1 MPVRLLFVNDRK
13 DESAC
18 ILDELK
24 HFNTQVIL
32 HCVEHIEDY
41 ANAVNEKEWDFVI
54 SNTFSNAYTTED
66 IVSISSNAANLP
78 QNIIITDDEKSILS
92 EHNKEENIYFIAKDN
107 LNQVSTIITRDIQQ
121 KKNKQNECYISLHE
135 ERMWEVL
142 NNSLNEIYIF
152 DALTINFTLVNQAA
166 LKNLDYT
173 LEEILSLH
181 PYDLI
186 KNTNKNEFIKILKP
200 LYNDEKSLLHF
211 ETSIK
216 RKNGSY
222 YPVDIRI
229 QASPD
234 NTEKLFYAIVVDISE
249 RIQADEEINTLARF
263 PEENPAPVIRLAPNT
278 EVLYFNPASKHI
290 INYWSELFPTARP
303 EHWQQWIDNCLSQD
317 GNFEFE
323 ETTENKVYSWQL
335 SAAPDKSYVYCYGR
349 DITREKI
356 SEHDLLQAGQVFD
369 HSIEGIM
376 ITDTRNRIIRVNP
389 AFTDITGYTELES
402 LGKDP
407 AFLKSEKHDAEFFKS
422 MWESLQV
429 KGIWQGEIWNKRKN
443 GEIYPEFLTV
453 NVIKNSLNEIS
464 NYISIFADVTERKE
478 AEENLHRLAYYDSL
492 TDLPNRFHI
501 QEKLSFSIQKAHRK
515 AQTLAIIQVDVKRFK
530 KINEILGHASADHLI
545 ELISIR
551 LVEKLPSDVFIGR
564 LAGDEFLIIGK
575 NRLISH
581 ECSPLIETIQEAL
594 EKPFNIQSQEI
605 YISVYLGVTHYP
617 NDGETVEILLKHAE
631 SAIAYAKKEDKNLKI
646 FSSDLEVRGIKHIS
660 MESSLRK
667 ALEREE
673 FVLHY
678 QPQFELS
685 TNKIVG
691 AEALIRWQHPENG
704 LIPPLD
710 FIPLLEET
718 GLIVPIGDWVI
729 QKACSQIV
737 EWSNKGLNAPR
748 IAINISAKQFN
759 QRNLTQNIIKIISQ
773 TGINPEL
780 LELEVTESTIMR
792 NFDHVVKILTE
803 LHENNIMLS
812 VDDFGTGYSSLSY
825 LKHFPIDVLKIDRSF
840 VKEIPGNNDD
850 TAIVNTI
857 ISMGHNM
864 NLKVIAEGVETQE
877 QRNCLTKLGCEL
889 AQGFYFSR
897 PLTADDFLAYMTQ
910 HSEY

>member
-13 DESAC
+13 DESTC
-18 ILDELK
+18 ILDELQ
-24 HFNTQVIL
+24 HCDTQVVL
-32 HCVEHIEDY
+32 HCVENIRDY
-41 ANAVNEKEWDFVI
+41 ENAIKEKEWDFVI
-54 SNTFSNAYTTED
+54 SNTFSNVYTADD
-66 IVSISSNAANLP
+66 IVLISNNAANQP
-78 QNIIITDDEKSILS
+78 QNIIVTDSQKNVPHGNNYEKCIHLVP
-92 EHNKEENIYFIAKDN
+92 KDN
-107 LNQVSTIITRDIQQ
+107 LNQVSMIINRDIKQ
-121 KKNKQNECYISLHE
+121 KDSNYKHCIVKLNE
-135 ERMWEVL
+135 ERMWEIL
-142 NNSLNEIYIF
+142 NNSLNEFYIF
-152 DALTINFTLVNQAA
+152 DALTFNFTLVNQAA
-166 LKNLDYT
+166 LKNLNYT
-173 LEEILSLH
+173 HEEILTLH
-181 PYDLI
+181 PHDLI
-186 KNTNKNEFIKILKP
+186 KNTDKNEFLKILKP
-200 LYNDEKSLLHF
+200 LYSGEKSLIHF
-211 ETSIK
+211 ETLLK

-222 YPVDIRI
+222 YPIDIRI

-234 NTEKLFYAIVVDISE
+234 ETEKLFYAIVIDISE
-249 RIQADEEINTLARF
+249 RIQVDEETNTLARF
-263 PEENPAPVIRLAPNT
+263 PEENPSPLIRLAPDT
-278 EVLYFNPASKHI
+278 TVLYYNPASKHI
-290 INYWSELFPTARP
+290 INYWAELFPTARP
-303 EHWQQWIDNCLSQD
+303 EHWQQWIDDCFSQN
-317 GNFEFE
+317 GYFEFE
-323 ETTENKVYSWQL
+323 ETTENKVYRWQL
-335 SAAPDKSYVYCYGR
+335 VAAPNKSYVYCYGR

-376 ITDTRNRIIRVNP
+376 ITDTHNRIIRVNP

-407 AFLKSEKHDAEFFKS
+407 AFLKSERHDAEFFKK
-422 MWESLQV
+422 MWENLQET
-429 KGIWQGEIWNKRKN
+429 GIWQGELWNKRKN

-453 NVIKNSLNEIS
+453 NVIKNSLNEVS

-478 AEENLHRLAYYDSL
+478 AQENLHRLAYYDSL

-501 QEKLSFSIQKAHRK
+501 QEKLSLTIQKASRK
-515 AQTLAIIQVDVKRFK
+515 AQTLAIVQVDVRRFK
-530 KINEILGHASADHLI
+530 KINETLGHASADHLI

-564 LAGDEFLIIGK
+564 LAGDEFLIIEK
-575 NRLISH
+575 NRSISN
-581 ECSPLIETIQEAL
+581 ERSPLIQAIQKSL
-594 EKPFNIQSQEI
+594 EEPFDIKEQEI
-605 YISVYLGVTHYP
+605 YISVHLGVTHYP

-631 SAIAYAKKEDKNLKI
+631 TAIAYAKKEDKSLKI

-673 FVLHY
+673 FILHY

-691 AEALIRWQHPENG
+691 AEALLRWQHPENG
-704 LIPPLD
+704 LIPPLE

-718 GLIVPIGDWVI
+718 GLIIPVGNWVI
-729 QKACSQIV
+729 QKACSQIM
-737 EWSNKGLNAPR
+737 EWRNKGLNTPR

-759 QRNLTQNIIKIISQ
+759 QRNLTQNIMKIISQ
-773 TGINPEL
+773 SGVSPEL

-825 LKHFPIDVLKIDRSF
+825 LKHFPIDVLKIDHSF

-897 PLTADDFLAYMTQ
+897 PLSADDFLAYMNQ

>member
-1 MPVRLLFVNDRK
+1 
-13 DESAC
+13 
-18 ILDELK
+18 
-24 HFNTQVIL
+24 
-32 HCVEHIEDY
+32 
-41 ANAVNEKEWDFVI
+41 
-54 SNTFSNAYTTED
+54 
-66 IVSISSNAANLP
+66 
-78 QNIIITDDEKSILS
+78 
-92 EHNKEENIYFIAKDN
+92 
-107 LNQVSTIITRDIQQ
+107 
-121 KKNKQNECYISLHE
+121 
-135 ERMWEVL
+135 
-142 NNSLNEIYIF
+142 
-152 DALTINFTLVNQAA
+152 
-166 LKNLDYT
+166 
-173 LEEILSLH
+173 
-181 PYDLI
+181 
-186 KNTNKNEFIKILKP
+186 
-200 LYNDEKSLLHF
+200 
-211 ETSIK
+211 
-216 RKNGSY
+216 
-222 YPVDIRI
+222 
-229 QASPD
+229 
-234 NTEKLFYAIVVDISE
+234 
-249 RIQADEEINTLARF
+249 
-263 PEENPAPVIRLAPNT
+263 
-278 EVLYFNPASKHI
+278 
-290 INYWSELFPTARP
+290 
-303 EHWQQWIDNCLSQD
+303 
-317 GNFEFE
+317 
-323 ETTENKVYSWQL
+323 
-335 SAAPDKSYVYCYGR
+335 
-349 DITREKI
+349 
-356 SEHDLLQAGQVFD
+356 
-369 HSIEGIM
+369 
-376 ITDTRNRIIRVNP
+376 
-389 AFTDITGYTELES
+389 
-402 LGKDP
+402 
-407 AFLKSEKHDAEFFKS
+407 
-422 MWESLQV
+422 
-429 KGIWQGEIWNKRKN
+429 
-443 GEIYPEFLTV
+443 
-453 NVIKNSLNEIS
+453 
-464 NYISIFADVTERKE
+464 
-478 AEENLHRLAYYDSL
+478 
-492 TDLPNRFHI
+492 
-501 QEKLSFSIQKAHRK
+501 
-515 AQTLAIIQVDVKRFK
+515 
-530 KINEILGHASADHLI
+530 
-545 ELISIR
+545 
-551 LVEKLPSDVFIGR
+551 
-564 LAGDEFLIIGK
+564 
-575 NRLISH
+575 
-581 ECSPLIETIQEAL
+581 
-594 EKPFNIQSQEI
+594 
-605 YISVYLGVTHYP
+605 
-617 NDGETVEILLKHAE
+617 
-631 SAIAYAKKEDKNLKI
+631 
-646 FSSDLEVRGIKHIS
+646 

>member
-13 DESAC
+13 DESTC
-18 ILDELK
+18 LLNELK

-32 HCVEHIEDY
+32 HCVENIADY
-41 ANAVNEKEWDFVI
+41 QNAVNENEWDFVI
-54 SNTFSNAYTTED
+54 SNTFSNAYTIED
-66 IVSISSNAANLP
+66 VVSISRKAANLP
-78 QNIIITDDEKSILS
+78 FNIIITDKEKAIPSNN
-92 EHNKEENIYFIAKDN
+92 NKHDNMRLIAKDD
-107 LNQVSTIITRDIQQ
+107 LNQVSTMINRDIQQ
-121 KKNKQNECYISLHE
+121 KENNKNECYINLHE

-152 DALTINFTLVNQAA
+152 DALTINFTLANQAA

-173 LEEILSLH
+173 VEEILALH

-186 KNTNKNEFIKILKP
+186 KNFSKNEFLKILQP
-200 LYNDEKSLLHF
+200 LYNDEKKLLHF
-211 ETSIK
+211 ETSIT
-216 RKNGSY
+216 RKNGSC

-234 NTEKLFYAIVVDISE
+234 KTEKLFYAIVVDISE

-278 EVLYFNPASKHI
+278 NVLYYNPASKHI
-290 INYWSELFPTARP
+290 VNFWAELFPSNGP
-303 EHWQQWIDNCLSQD
+303 EHWQQWIDDCLSQD

-335 SAAPDKSYVYCYGR
+335 SATPDKSYVYCYGR

-376 ITDTRNRIIRVNP
+376 ITDSRNRIIRVNP
-389 AFTDITGYTELES
+389 AFTVITGYTELES

-407 AFLKSEKHDAEFFKS
+407 SFLKSKKHDKEFFKK
-422 MWESLQV
+422 MWESLQI
-429 KGIWQGEIWNKRKN
+429 KGIWQGELWNKRKN

-453 NVIKNSLNEIS
+453 NVIKNSINEIS
-464 NYISIFADVTERKE
+464 NYISIFADITERKE
-478 AEENLHRLAYYDSL
+478 AQENIHRLAYYDSL

-501 QEKLSFSIQKAHRK
+501 QEKLSLTIQKANK
-515 AQTLAIIQVDVKRFK
+515 KSQTLTIVQVDVKRFK
-530 KINEILGHASADHLI
+530 QINESLGHATADHLI
-545 ELISIR
+545 ELISTR

-564 LAGDEFLIIGK
+564 LAGDEFLIIEK
-575 NRLISH
+575 NRPISN
-581 ECSPLIETIQEAL
+581 EFSPLIQTIQKAL
-594 EKPFNIQSQEI
+594 EVPFNIQNQEI
-605 YISVYLGVTHYP
+605 YINVYMGVTHYP
-617 NDGETVEILLKHAE
+617 NDGETVETLLKHAE
-631 SAIAYAKKEDKNLKI
+631 TAIAYAKKEDKDLKI

-678 QPQFELS
+678 QPQFELA
-685 TNKIVG
+685 TNKIIG

-718 GLIVPIGDWVI
+718 GLIVPVGDWVI
-729 QKACSQIV
+729 QKACSQII
-737 EWSNKGLNAPR
+737 EWNNQGIKAPR
-748 IAINISAKQFN
+748 ISINISAKQFN
-759 QRNLTQNIIKIISQ
+759 QRNLTKNIMKIISQ
-773 TGINPEL
+773 TGVNPEL

-792 NFDHVVKILTE
+792 NFDHVVKVLTE
-803 LHENNIMLS
+803 LHDNNIMLS

-840 VKEIPGNNDD
+840 VKEIPGNTDD

-877 QRNCLTKLGCEL
+877 QRNCLTTLGCEF

-897 PLTADDFLAYMTQ
+897 PLSADDFLAYVNQ
-910 HSEY
+910 RAEY